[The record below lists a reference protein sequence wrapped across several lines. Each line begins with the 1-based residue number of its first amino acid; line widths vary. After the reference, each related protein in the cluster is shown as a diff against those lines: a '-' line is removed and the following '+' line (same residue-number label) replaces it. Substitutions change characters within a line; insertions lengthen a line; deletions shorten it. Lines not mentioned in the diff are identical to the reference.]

1 MRPLPLALLLASLCA
16 AARAQSLEEPTPLHR
31 GPALLVGLAGTYTET
46 LRAQEF
52 QSGAGGHLELGASL
66 PVGYEENELFLMA
79 RAGSRGAPGS
89 LLTFHGG
96 LRSVFGREAWH
107 TFADLGV
114 VIHARPALWAGPR
127 LALGLRRSFS
137 ESFSLYGGVGGQL
150 GFGAGLRLDVE
161 VFSGLRWG
169 L

>member
-66 PVGYEENELFLMA
+66 PVGYDENELFLMA
-79 RAGSRGAPGS
+79 RAGRLRGGDSS
-89 LLTFHGG
+89 LALHGG
-96 LRSVFGREAWH
+96 LRSVFGREAWQ

-114 VIHARPALWAGPR
+114 VLHARPSLWAGPR
-127 LALGLRRSFS
+127 LALGVRHALS
-137 ESFSLYGGVGGQL
+137 ESFSLYGGLGGQL
-150 GFGAGLRLDVE
+150 GFGVGLRLDVE